1 MAHGTDFLSFVLLC
15 HLMMFRP
22 LTFYNPNNRHH
33 KNLML
38 KKSHVFSRGDVLA
51 NALESERNKGYMDQ
65 GELCSPACSCSSLRV
80 KRRGVDKKR
89 SWNYQRD
96 RQRLQQ
102 GRVFCGNTGPCIW
115 AVKLKDR
122 LK

>member
-22 LTFYNPNNRHH
+22 LTFYNPNNRHP

-51 NALESERNKGYMDQ
+51 NALKSERNT
-65 GELCSPACSCSSLRV
+65 EATWIRASFALPPAPAL
-80 KRRGVDKKR
+80 
-89 SWNYQRD
+89 
-96 RQRLQQ
+96 L
-102 GRVFCGNTGPCIW
+102 
-115 AVKLKDR
+115 
-122 LK
+122 